1 MRKQLLPT
9 QILLEPEQYAALAE
23 LAAREGRSVTEV
35 ARAMIQRALEQRQ
48 QAALANPVEVT
59 PAIDDKPSA
68 ADCVDEVV
76 SRYLQEQ
83 IQRHGLTPELQAKMM
98 EEIRHCRELLPQDH
112 YDTVEVLNVMR
123 AERAAQILGLTID
136 SD

>member
-1 MRKQLLPT
+1 MP
-9 QILLEPEQYAALAE
+9 ALAE

-48 QAALANPVEVT
+48 QAALANPEEVT
-59 PAIDDKPSA
+59 PAIDDKLSA

-83 IQRHGLTPELQAKMM
+83 ISAT
-98 EEIRHCRELLPQDH
+98 
-112 YDTVEVLNVMR
+112 R
-123 AERAAQILGLTID
+123 ANPRIAG
-136 SD
+136 